1 MPKISWQLTSQLT
14 SQNFEWNWH
23 KLLNKHQDC
32 SSQVV
37 LIVLLVLSD
46 GSCGCHSSRSSLG
59 SFSSSGSCGSAT
71 SHGSC
76 SSCGSRG
83 SMVLVALVVLLALL
97 VLLVLVVPLV
107 LVVLLVFVVLLGAV
121 VSHSSPLALLVPRY
135 HPFRIRALIG
145 KSTLQVFSTYGEKG
159 NLFTVIIASSGSDK
173 TPACHFGCIDPI
185 VCIYLWTHSHKTC
198 FQLTSNI
205 WVSGVKLWSFPA

>member
-1 MPKISWQLTSQLT
+1 MGL
-14 SQNFEWNWH
+14 
-23 KLLNKHQDC
+23 
-32 SSQVV
+32 VV
-37 LIVLLVLSD
+37 VIVLVVLLVL
-46 GSCGCHSSRSSLG
+46 LVLLVLVVLLLLMVLV
-59 SFSSSGSCGSAT
+59 FLVVLVVLL
-71 SHGSC
+71 
-76 SSCGSRG
+76 
-83 SMVLVALVVLLALL
+83 VLVALVVLLALL
-97 VLLVLVVPLV
+97 VPLV

-185 VCIYLWTHSHKTC
+185 VCIYL
-198 FQLTSNI
+198 
-205 WVSGVKLWSFPA
+205 

>member
-1 MPKISWQLTSQLT
+1 MGL
-14 SQNFEWNWH
+14 
-23 KLLNKHQDC
+23 
-32 SSQVV
+32 VV
-37 LIVLLVLSD
+37 VIVLVVLLVL
-46 GSCGCHSSRSSLG
+46 LVLLVLVVLLLL
-59 SFSSSGSCGSAT
+59 
-71 SHGSC
+71 
-76 SSCGSRG
+76 
-83 SMVLVALVVLLALL
+83 MVLVVLVVLVVLLVLVALVVLLALL

-173 TPACHFGCIDPI
+173 TTACHFGCIDPI